1 MQVPCQVVPESV
13 GVRFE
18 VRRHCPT
25 CPEVYMSADP
35 IQRVDGGP
43 EIGTGRRS
51 PGIQNKETEEPPEVS
66 RLEEKLQQN
75 GFAGR
80 ERAQER

>member
-1 MQVPCQVVPESV
+1 MPS
-13 GVRFE
+13 GARIG
-18 VRRHCPT
+18 RRQICGKTAFPT
-25 CPEVYMSADP
+25 CPEVYMSAHP
-35 IQRVDGGP
+35 IQRVDGGS
-43 EIGTGRRS
+43 EIGTGCRS
-51 PGIQNKETEEPPEVS
+51 PGIQNKETEAPPEVS

>member
-1 MQVPCQVVPESV
+1 
-13 GVRFE
+13 
-18 VRRHCPT
+18 
-25 CPEVYMSADP
+25 MSADP

-43 EIGTGRRS
+43 EIGTGCRS
-51 PGIQNKETEEPPEVS
+51 PGIQNKETEAPPEVS